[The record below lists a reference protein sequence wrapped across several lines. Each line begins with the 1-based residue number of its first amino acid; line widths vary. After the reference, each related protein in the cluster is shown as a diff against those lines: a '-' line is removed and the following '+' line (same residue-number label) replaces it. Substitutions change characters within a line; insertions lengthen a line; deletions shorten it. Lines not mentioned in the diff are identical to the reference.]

1 MNSETS
7 ADNSLS
13 NAEPASSGDK
23 RIPDQIREIA
33 VSVAIAI
40 RTTAVFALAIG
51 FGLFVAIKLAQGNPW
66 IGAGAAIGFLL
77 FIVLPVR
84 LWWTVG
90 RSQ

>member
-1 MNSETS
+1 MNSET
-7 ADNSLS
+7 NTTIL
-13 NAEPASSGDK
+13 NGAEAASSRRK
-23 RIPDQIREIA
+23 RMLDWIREIA
-33 VSVAIAI
+33 VSVAIAT

-66 IGAGAAIGFLL
+66 IAAGAAIGFLL